1 MESREVTDVTALQ
14 HDNSPAEVPMFC
26 LLQVLL
32 IVQYSYLTAAR
43 CMCIV
48 PSEGGSTLQQQQYHP
63 VLGLSG
69 SSSSSWRRPS
79 MAGGTGASSG
89 YSSSERGSDGGEDC
103 QVTLARSPLPGHPCQ
118 VTP

>member
-1 MESREVTDVTALQ
+1 MSQ
-14 HDNSPAEVPMFC
+14 HCRMNTPLAEVPMFC

-63 VLGLSG
+63 ILGLSG
-69 SSSSSWRRPS
+69 SSSSCWRPS

-89 YSSSERGSDGGEDC
+89 YSSSERSSDGGEDC
-103 QVTLARSPLPGHPCQ
+103 QVTLPGHLARSPYQ
-118 VTP
+118 VTS